1 MKITELILQKVK
13 AVRMNPIGVTA
24 EDVRRKAT
32 AATLGGVASPQW
44 QDYMLMFAETPE
56 QLSRLLLLT
65 GEAATPEMQRTLAYL
80 VASGAVGVD
89 TFLKLEENI
98 QTLSILDGL
107 SDMPLSGDPTKTG
120 KP

>member
-1 MKITELILQKVK
+1 MKITELILQIVE
-13 AVRMNPIGVTA
+13 AVRTESDGVTA
-24 EDVRRKAT
+24 EDVRSKAT

-44 QDYMLMFAETPE
+44 RDYMLMFAETPE

-65 GEAATPEMQRTLAYL
+65 GEANTPNMQRALAYL

-89 TFLKLEENI
+89 TFLGLKENI
-98 QTLSILDGL
+98 QALSILDSL
-107 SDMPLSGDPTKTG
+107 SDTHLSGDPTKTG